1 MYGVNELG
9 AVGVFPS
16 NYVGPVAAAT
26 TTTTTTTLSPLAAA
40 SEAMAPAVAAAQAL
54 AATAPLSAA
63 AVPGGLAMAS
73 PDAPRALHSAAVET
87 PAQPLMFGDRFAPLM
102 MAGEDVVAPLASAE
116 PLSPSRGVAGIERDM
131 AAQWFEA
138 FPELAPSRAALYAAE
153 MDAQLDMAESERWM
167 LKGDTPVPL
176 RRDQLVVLDSIA
188 EVRRRRPL
196 HMGPSELS
204 IKEGWQGIGFTGL
217 RRLSSVKTMS
227 AAHGQHPAR
236 HVVNSSDAAPKRDAQ
251 PCLAFELNLEAAAF
265 NTCSCGWAK
274 AAHAA
279 VPGQAKEARAR
290 AQAQATAELARAG
303 PGARLLTSKG
313 WMPLEDVIVEM
324 QASSAA
330 EDAAA
335 AAEAAEHKV

>member
-1 MYGVNELG
+1 
-9 AVGVFPS
+9 
-16 NYVGPVAAAT
+16 
-26 TTTTTTTLSPLAAA
+26 
-40 SEAMAPAVAAAQAL
+40 MAPL
-54 AATAPLSAA
+54 PAA
-63 AVPGGLAMAS
+63 AVPSGLTMAS
-73 PDAPRALHSAAVET
+73 PDAPRALMGAALEA

-102 MAGEDVVAPLASAE
+102 MAGEDVVAPLASAK
-116 PLSPSRGVAGIERDM
+116 PLTPSRRIAGIERDI

-153 MDAQLDMAESERWM
+153 IDAQLDMSDSERWM
-167 LKGDTPVPL
+167 LKGDTPMPL
-176 RRDQLVVLDSIA
+176 RRDQLVVLESIA

-217 RRLSSVKTMS
+217 RRLSSVKAMR
-227 AAHGQHPAR
+227 AAHDQQAAR
-236 HVVNSSDAAPKRDAQ
+236 HIVKSSDSAPKRDTQ
-251 PCLAFELNLEAAAF
+251 PCQAFKLNLEAAAF

-279 VPGQAKEARAR
+279 ESGQAKEARAR
-290 AQAQATAELARAG
+290 AQAQATAELARTG
-303 PGARLLTSKG
+303 PGVRVLTSKG

-330 EDAAA
+330 EDAAEDAAA
-335 AAEAAEHKV
+335 AAEATDQKV

>member
-26 TTTTTTTLSPLAAA
+26 TTTTLSPSPLAAA
-40 SEAMAPAVAAAQAL
+40 SAAMAPAVAAAQA
-54 AATAPLSAA
+54 AMAPLSAA
-63 AVPGGLAMAS
+63 TVPGGLAMAS
-73 PDAPRALHSAAVET
+73 PDAPRALHSAALET
-87 PAQPLMFGDRFAPLM
+87 QAQPLIFGDRFAPLM

-116 PLSPSRGVAGIERDM
+116 PLAPSRGAAGIERDM

-153 MDAQLDMAESERWM
+153 MDAQQLDMAESERWM

-204 IKEGWQGIGFTGL
+204 IKEGWQGVGFTSL
-217 RRLSSVKTMS
+217 RRLSSVKTMF

-274 AAHAA
+274 TAHAA

-324 QASSAA
+324 QASSAV

-335 AAEAAEHKV
+335 AAEAADHHV